1 MRAFLKNLGKFV
13 YMQQLNKALS
23 TLIVLFLA
31 ITMVFGEGAPFIVNA
46 TGAVMTSAMVGT
58 MSAGGAVYG
67 ASMGAKIIA
76 QGGAQALASRTG
88 LTSTVAALH
97 IMGQNITAHGLRGAG
112 LGLQNAARMPMG
124 AHVPLRGIGSALTAF
139 GSKMVINPEEMRHYA
154 RGREAEVVL
163 TDHAV
168 NNFEP
173 MQTGINYHEALE
185 KCLTKRLL
193 KA

>member
-46 TGAVMTSAMVGT
+46 TGAVMTGAMVGT

-88 LTSTVAALH
+88 LTRCR
-97 IMGQNITAHGLRGAG
+97 AHADGR
-112 LGLQNAARMPMG
+112 ARP
-124 AHVPLRGIGSALTAF
+124 
-139 GSKMVINPEEMRHYA
+139 
-154 RGREAEVVL
+154 
-163 TDHAV
+163 
-168 NNFEP
+168 
-173 MQTGINYHEALE
+173 
-185 KCLTKRLL
+185 TKRSW
-193 KA
+193 KRCFNIGK